1 MFWISSYQCYY
12 HYSHHPTEYFLLNL
26 VFYLSSRW
34 WYPNNGISAKLLLKP
49 LLNALLSIVQP
60 NWTQVI
66 LVLISDGRWIFMWK
80 ISLSK
85 AKMFKDTNVLLNI
98 KMGERSAGIHE
109 GEKLKKIVKVLSS
122 EHNFL
127 GIKTMH

>member
-1 MFWISSYQCYY
+1 
-12 HYSHHPTEYFLLNL
+12 
-26 VFYLSSRW
+26 
-34 WYPNNGISAKLLLKP
+34 
-49 LLNALLSIVQP
+49 
-60 NWTQVI
+60 
-66 LVLISDGRWIFMWK
+66 MWK